1 VRAVPH
7 AERGGGDRM
16 TSATFV
22 VTRWWAA
29 LIVLGGMI
37 LILLAAR
44 ALIGYRPPDDAKPA
58 EQRRRG
64 LGGLVIG
71 TDGRASTSKVQAV
84 LWTFAVFFAIG
95 FMLVWGRSTGCDDA
109 TRGECREAVQGR
121 AAFDRFVDHG
131 IQAELFVL
139 MGFPIGVAITAKAI
153 TSAQVADHADLMKK
167 LKPDIAD
174 DAKDGLLQSVR
185 EIAGNDQGEFD
196 LLDFQYFAF
205 NLLTLTFFFV
215 EFLTHPGLGL
225 PNLPATLIALSGIA
239 AAGYTAK
246 KGLMA
251 AGTATEVETNQ

>member
-1 VRAVPH
+1 
-7 AERGGGDRM
+7 M
-16 TSATFV
+16 TMATFV
-22 VTRWWAA
+22 VTRGWAVVF
-29 LIVLGGMI
+29 VLGGMI
-37 LILLAAR
+37 LILLVAR
-44 ALIGYRPPDDAKPA
+44 ALVGYRPPANA
-58 EQRRRG
+58 SAAQRRRRG

-95 FMLVWGRSTGCDDA
+95 FLLVWGRSTGCDDA
-109 TRGECREAVQGR
+109 ARGECREAVQGR
-121 AAFDRFVDHG
+121 AAFEDFVDHG

-153 TSAQVADHADLMKK
+153 TSAQVDDHPDRKDE

-174 DAKDGLLQSVR
+174 DTKGGLLQSVR
-185 EIAGNDQGEFD
+185 EIAGNDRGEFD

-239 AAGYTAK
+239 AAGYTTK
-246 KGLMA
+246 KGLIA
-251 AGTATEVETNQ
+251 AGTATDAETNQ